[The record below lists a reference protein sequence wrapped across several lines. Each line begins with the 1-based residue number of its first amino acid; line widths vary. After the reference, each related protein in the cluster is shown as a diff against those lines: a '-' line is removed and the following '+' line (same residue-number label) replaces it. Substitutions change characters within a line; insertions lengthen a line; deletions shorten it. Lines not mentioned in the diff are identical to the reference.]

1 MSNVSFII
9 YLVKFYIYIIALLN
23 IIHAQIALPSFHGA
37 HKPHTSVSSSGTQT
51 FTYTG
56 SQQTFTVPS
65 GVSTIT
71 IEAWG
76 SRGGNVTSY
85 KAVEGGKGA
94 YAKGDLNVNQG
105 DILYVYVGGRG
116 EDRLGNHVYGS
127 CTLVNGGFNGGGST
141 KTRGNGTPGGG
152 ASDIRV
158 GGNAFSNRIIVAS
171 GGGGSAWNYAAGG
184 AGGALT
190 GVNGTKSNGSGT
202 GGGGGTQSAGG
213 AVGLA
218 NEGCGFKSAG
228 SLGTGGNASGHSAG
242 GGAGG
247 GGYYGGGG
255 GGYNDGGGGGS
266 SYIGG
271 VSNAQSIAGNSTM
284 PNPDGGTMTG
294 RDDNGLVVISW

>member
-1 MSNVSFII
+1 MYTIRILPLLFFLS
-9 YLVKFYIYIIALLN
+9 YIN
-23 IIHAQIALPSFHGA
+23 AQIGLPTFQA
-37 HKPHTSVSSSGTQT
+37 MHTPQTNVAAESDSQT
-51 FTYTG
+51 FSYTG
-56 SQQTFTVPS
+56 AEQTFTVPS

-71 IEAWG
+71 IKAWG

-85 KAVEGGKGA
+85 RPVEGGKGA

-105 DILYVYVGGRG
+105 DVLYVYVGGRG
-116 EDRLGNHVYGS
+116 EDRLGNHPYSS
-127 CTLVNGGFNGGGST
+127 CALVNGGFNGGGST

-158 GGNAFSNRIIVAS
+158 GGNAFSNRIIVAA
-171 GGGGSAWNYAAGG
+171 GGGGSAWIYAAGG

-202 GGGGGTQSAGG
+202 GSGGGTQSAGG
-213 AVGLA
+213 AVGDA
-218 NEGCGFKSAG
+218 SEGCSFKSAG
-228 SLGTGGNASGHSAG
+228 SLGTGGNASGWTAG

-294 RDDNGLVVISW
+294 RNDNGLIIISW